1 MSLRTKISDDDNERI
16 FIFLVSVYD
25 KERKKQRKFIV
36 HLIFIS
42 FKTESIFLFLRNFRS
57 AEREFNGPTT
67 VWWGER
73 CEFRTRN
80 ECSTRAIGYYTTQS
94 NGGESS
100 TTNWALERAFN
111 RLLLL
116 FRNAKY
122 VFVCVFFSSFS
133 LGLPIWKP
141 RRPSQLAVGER
152 KIKANNDVF
161 HTRSYV
167 TTIVGV

>member
-67 VWWGER
+67 V
-73 CEFRTRN
+73 
-80 ECSTRAIGYYTTQS
+80 
-94 NGGESS
+94 
-100 TTNWALERAFN
+100 
-111 RLLLL
+111 
-116 FRNAKY
+116 
-122 VFVCVFFSSFS
+122 
-133 LGLPIWKP
+133 
-141 RRPSQLAVGER
+141 
-152 KIKANNDVF
+152 
-161 HTRSYV
+161 
-167 TTIVGV
+167 